1 MAARIGLKKH
11 QRTVLIRDSK
21 ILIMVV
27 NEKVKLAIT
36 VASLVAV
43 TVLLAAEYRRRRR
56 KPTSSPSSCYL
67 HSETKP
73 QFGFK
78 RVLAD
83 NSYSGFKHLKK
94 KKLEDGGGFN
104 IS

>member
-1 MAARIGLKKH
+1 
-11 QRTVLIRDSK
+11 
-21 ILIMVV
+21 MVV

-36 VASLVAV
+36 VATLVAA

-56 KPTSSPSSCYL
+56 KQTSSPRSSSCYL
-67 HSETKP
+67 HSDKKP

-94 KKLEDGGGFN
+94 KLEDGGGGGLN

>member
-1 MAARIGLKKH
+1 
-11 QRTVLIRDSK
+11 
-21 ILIMVV
+21 MVV

-36 VASLVAV
+36 VASLVAA
-43 TVLLAAEYRRRRR
+43 TILLAAEYRRRRR
-56 KPTSSPSSCYL
+56 RKQTSSPSSCYL
-67 HSETKP
+67 HSDMKP

-94 KKLEDGGGFN
+94 KKLEDGGGGFN